1 MPFVTVEYSER
12 LADTF
17 DRKAFARELHEVAP
31 ASVNASTEAFKT
43 RFRRIEESYFGAA
56 EDDIDA
62 VFVQVAILSG
72 RTPKAI
78 EELSETVLE
87 IARKH
92 VTGLA
97 GRRLH
102 VMVETREMERDFYR
116 AHKE

>member
-12 LADTF
+12 LAGTF
-17 DRKAFARELHEVAP
+17 DRRAFAREVHEVAP
-31 ASVNASTEAFKT
+31 TGINASTEAFKT
-43 RFRRIEESYFGAA
+43 RFRVIEESYFGAD

-62 VFVQVAILSG
+62 VFIQAAILSG

-78 EELSETVLE
+78 EALSETLLE

-92 VTGLA
+92 VTGVA

-102 VMVETREMERDFYR
+102 VMVETREMERDYYR

>member
-12 LADTF
+12 LAATF
-17 DRKAFARELHEVAP
+17 DRRAFAREVHEVAP

-78 EELSETVLE
+78 ETLSETVLE

-92 VTGLA
+92 VTA
-97 GRRLH
+97 VDGRRLH
-102 VMVETREMERDFYR
+102 VMVETREMERDYYR